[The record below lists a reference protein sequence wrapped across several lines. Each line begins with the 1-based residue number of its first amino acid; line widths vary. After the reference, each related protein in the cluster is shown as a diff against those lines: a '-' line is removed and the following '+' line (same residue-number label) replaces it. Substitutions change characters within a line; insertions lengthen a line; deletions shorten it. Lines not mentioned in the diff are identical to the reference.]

1 MDGIIVINKEE
12 GYTSR
17 DIVNI
22 VSKQLHT
29 KKVGHTG
36 TLDPMAKGVL
46 VLGVNQGTKIIEY
59 LMADKKEY
67 IASVQCGILTD
78 TLDTTG
84 QILKQEEEFVLK
96 KEEVEKTL
104 RSFLG
109 KSRQEVPKYSAIHV
123 NGKRLYEYARD
134 NIEVSLPKK
143 EIEITKIQLLECSTS
158 TFSFLVEVSS
168 GTYIRSLIRDIGKK
182 LNILCSMSALTRTKE
197 GIFFIEDAYTLKQI
211 KEKEYTMLSLKESL
225 KNYRQIEVE
234 EALYKKIYNGC
245 KLEDKWNVVKQCIF
259 IYKDQVVGIYE
270 KKGDILK
277 AKKIFHKE
285 KAE

>member
-84 QILKQEEEFVLK
+84 QVLKQEEEFVLK
-96 KEEVEKTL
+96 KEEVEKVL
-104 RSFLG
+104 QSFLG

-134 NIEVSLPKK
+134 NIEVSLPKR

-211 KEKEYTMLSLKESL
+211 KEKEYTMLSLKEAL

-234 EALYKKIYNGC
+234 ETLYKKIYNGC
-245 KLEDKWNVVKQCIF
+245 KLEDKWDVVKQCIF
-259 IYKDQVVGIYE
+259 IYNDQVVGIYE

>member
-84 QILKQEEEFVLK
+84 QILKQEKKFVLK

-104 RSFLG
+104 QSFLG

-123 NGKRLYEYARD
+123 NGKRLYEYARE
-134 NIEVSLPKK
+134 NIEVSLPKR
-143 EIEITKIQLLECSTS
+143 EIKITKIQLLECSTS

-182 LNILCSMSALTRTKE
+182 LNILCTMSALTRTKE

-211 KEKEYTMLSLKESL
+211 KEKEYTMLSLKEAL

-234 EALYKKIYNGC
+234 ETLYKKIYNGC
-245 KLEDKWNVVKQCIF
+245 KLEDKWNVDKQCIF

-270 KKGDILK
+270 KKGDSLK
-277 AKKIFHKE
+277 AKKIFRKE
-285 KAE
+285 KTE